1 MAVRRIARIG
11 LVTADPAASEAFYEN
26 ALGFERIDVREEAGG
41 TRITTVRLGQ
51 ETVELVA
58 YAQPGRPYPPGSTS
72 FDLWFQHFAIVVSPM
87 REAYARLRAAKGW
100 TAISTNGPQ
109 RLPES
114 SGGVTA
120 FKFRDPEGHP
130 LELLEFPPAKVP
142 PAWQGRHGDGPCL
155 GIDHSAIAVSDTAA
169 SIRFY
174 EALGFA
180 VTGRSLNQGGEQER
194 LDAAPGAVVDVTAL
208 SIPGAPA
215 PHLELLGYRR
225 PIGRPAPP
233 MRDNDVAR
241 TCLILDS
248 SEAPASL
255 LDPDGHEI
263 VLAGPR

>member
-1 MAVRRIARIG
+1 MAVTRIARIS
-11 LVTADPAASEAFYEN
+11 LVTANPAASEAFYQD
-26 ALGFERIDVREEAGG
+26 ALGFEPIDVRQETGG
-41 TRITTVRLGQ
+41 TRITILRLGQ

-72 FDLWFQHFAIVVSPM
+72 FDLWFQHCAIVVSSM
-87 REAYARLRAAKGW
+87 RDAHARLRAADGW
-100 TAISTNGPQ
+100 TAISTGGPQ

-130 LELLEFPPAKVP
+130 LELLEFPSGKVP
-142 PAWQGRHGDGPCL
+142 PAWQGRPGDGPCL

-174 EALGFA
+174 EALGFTVA
-180 VTGRSLNQGGEQER
+180 GRSLNQGSEQER

-208 SIPGAPA
+208 AIPGAPA
-215 PHLELLGYRR
+215 PHLELLGYRH

-233 MRDNDVAR
+233 MRENDVAR
-241 TCLILDS
+241 TRLVLESDA
-248 SEAPASL
+248 APAVL
-255 LDPDGHEI
+255 RDPDGHEI
-263 VLAGPR
+263 LCL